1 MSRAMISNFDQHDWL
16 VAIWH
21 LKYNTFSSMKADF
34 DILSI
39 VFKLNLN
46 LNEHFSHMVVHN
58 GGAICFITTPVYLY
72 YSHCYS

>member
-1 MSRAMISNFDQHDWL
+1 
-16 VAIWH
+16 
-21 LKYNTFSSMKADF
+21 MKADF

-58 GGAICFITTPVYLY
+58 AGAICFITTCTQVYI
-72 YSHCYS
+72 